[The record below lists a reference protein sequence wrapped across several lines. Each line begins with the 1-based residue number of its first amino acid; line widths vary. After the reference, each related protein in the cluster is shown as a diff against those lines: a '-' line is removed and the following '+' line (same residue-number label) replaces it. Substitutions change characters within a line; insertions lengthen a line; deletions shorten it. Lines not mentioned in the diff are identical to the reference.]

1 MLKPLGDHVLLKPLS
16 KEEKTEGGIYLPDTA
31 KEKSQEGEI
40 IAVGPG
46 RMLENGTRVAPEV
59 KEGDKVIYAKYGG
72 TEFKVGDEEYLIMRE
87 SDILAVKE

>member
-1 MLKPLGDHVLLKPLS
+1 VLP
-16 KEEKTEGGIYLPDTA
+16 
-31 KEKSQEGEI
+31 
-40 IAVGPG
+40 
-46 RMLENGTRVAPEV
+46 PEV